1 MLISDFAALLF
12 RRSGSVNA
20 FLKALMAVI
29 LDERPVGF
37 LGDVFRLCHG

>member
-1 MLISDFAALLF
+1 MFISRFAALLL
-12 RRSGSVNA
+12 RRPGGINA

-37 LGDVFRLCHG
+37 FGDVFRLCHS